1 MAINRATSSS
11 VIATST
17 ACRHLAMTPL
27 LVQSQTRNPPTYLQ
41 FHGCRFHGIDRLVTL
56 MTSLSAAPR
65 FALQLVETGRGLLY
79 LGGKIRHLLNL
90 ADLDDLIVRCRAA
103 LGPGDCL
110 FPRLHVHLPVPPHPF
125 LDPTHLTTHHQR

>member
-41 FHGCRFHGIDRLVTL
+41 FHGCRVHGIDRLVTGNSSMAKSSKRANGKCATVQDQKL
-56 MTSLSAAPR
+56 DRGECGERLQIAAG
-65 FALQLVETGRGLLY
+65 V
-79 LGGKIRHLLNL
+79 
-90 ADLDDLIVRCRAA
+90 V
-103 LGPGDCL
+103 
-110 FPRLHVHLPVPPHPF
+110 PV
-125 LDPTHLTTHHQR
+125 LTTAQGGRVPDG